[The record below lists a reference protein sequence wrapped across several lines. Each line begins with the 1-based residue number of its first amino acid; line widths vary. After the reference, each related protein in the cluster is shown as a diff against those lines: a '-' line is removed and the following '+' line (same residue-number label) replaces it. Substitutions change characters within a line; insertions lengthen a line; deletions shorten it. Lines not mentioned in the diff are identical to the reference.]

1 MAHPH
6 NLLYTPP
13 SCITSSSIL
22 FSGAYC
28 HYITDVLRLQPGDNI
43 QVTDGRGKV
52 FTACISSATKSRVLA
67 SIAAQSVIEPP
78 ASVRVDIAFAPIKG
92 SRNDLIIEKG
102 TELGVRRFIL
112 FPARFS
118 VVKNPGAAKV
128 KHLER
133 IAVSAMIQSQR
144 FYLPSVEL
152 IKNTRSLI
160 REFSQYDLVLLGDPS
175 GSRDVPGGK
184 RALLWIVGPEG
195 GLAPE
200 EINLFQDHGAMPVS
214 LGSARLRSETAAI
227 GGLVK
232 ILAAYQSL

>member
-1 MAHPH
+1 MIHPH
-6 NLLYTPP
+6 NLLYAPP
-13 SCITSSSIL
+13 SCITSTSIL
-22 FSGAYC
+22 FSGTYC
-28 HYITDVLRLQPGDNI
+28 HYITDVLRLQPGDSI

-52 FTACISSATKSRVLA
+52 FAACISSTTRSKVLA
-67 SIAAQSVIEPP
+67 SITAQSVIGPP

-102 TELGVRRFIL
+102 TELGVRRFML
-112 FPARFS
+112 FPTRFS

-152 IKNTRSLI
+152 IKKTKSLVQ
-160 REFSQYDLVLLGDPS
+160 EFSQYDLALLGDPS
-175 GSRDVPGGK
+175 GSREIPGGK
-184 RALLWIVGPEG
+184 RSLLWIVGPEG

-200 EINLFQDHGAMPVS
+200 EINLFQDHGAVPVS
-214 LGSARLRSETAAI
+214 LGSARLRSETAALS
-227 GGLVK
+227 GLVK
-232 ILAAYQSL
+232 ILVAYQSL